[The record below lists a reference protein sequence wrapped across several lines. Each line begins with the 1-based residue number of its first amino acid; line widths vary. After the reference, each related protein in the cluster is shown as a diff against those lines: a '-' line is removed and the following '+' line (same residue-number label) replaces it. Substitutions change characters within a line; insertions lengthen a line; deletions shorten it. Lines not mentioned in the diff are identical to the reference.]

1 MASSSTGSSASAGS
15 SAQGSASKGEP
26 ASRELLFGLLD
37 RYIDGLLL
45 HDPSG
50 VPFAPDLRATEN
62 WAPAKPGEGL
72 WKTLDGITYRQS
84 VADASTGGVAFF
96 GAGTEAGKRILFG
109 IRLKQRGGK
118 IAEAETFVSREGC
131 HPIFSPD
138 LLVAP
143 RPSWDMVL
151 PEEER
156 SPRAKMTEAVDKYF
170 DGIVAGDPYSVPLHP
185 DCNRVENGAQTTNNP
200 PRFPASVH
208 SNMKLLNYI
217 AKIRDRRY
225 PLVDE
230 KRGLVVALVSFDVPG
245 VSDPVGLDRSAS
257 APGALGARSVHI
269 FELFKVESGRIRE
282 ILAFLN
288 NVPLGANAGWSA

>member
-1 MASSSTGSSASAGS
+1 MASSSTESSAFARAAGA
-15 SAQGSASKGEP
+15 AQSEP

-37 RYIDGLLL
+37 RYVDALLL
-45 HDPSG
+45 HDPAG
-50 VPFAPDLRATEN
+50 VPFASGLRATEN
-62 WAPAKPGEGL
+62 FAPAKPGEGL
-72 WKTLDGITYRQS
+72 WKTIGGISYRQS
-84 VADASTGGVAFF
+84 VADASTGEIAFF
-96 GAGTEAGKRILFG
+96 GGGTEAGKRILLG
-109 IRLKQRGGK
+109 IRLKQREGK
-118 IAEAETFVSREGC
+118 IAEAETFISREGC
-131 HPIFSPD
+131 HPIFSPE

-143 RPSWDMVL
+143 RHSWDIVL
-151 PEEER
+151 PEDER
-156 SPRAKMTEAVDKYF
+156 SPRAKLIQIVDKYF

-225 PLVDE
+225 PIVDE

-288 NVPLGANAGWSA
+288 NVPLGAHAGW